1 MQKSCRYLLHRPSYS
16 QFCPKFRCHGNGGRQ
31 GRNLND
37 TIARGENSVVDA
49 NSVQLSFKG
58 AELLGKEWYKK
69 SRKRY
74 ISPIRGEASR
84 QWIFS
89 KFCISGD
96 MPDVIIFILRG

>member
-1 MQKSCRYLLHRPSYS
+1 
-16 QFCPKFRCHGNGGRQ
+16 
-31 GRNLND
+31 
-37 TIARGENSVVDA
+37 
-49 NSVQLSFKG
+49 VQLSFKG